1 MNIKMWFNGFTYNVR
16 FRGKFYYWCD
26 EGGKRWRIR
35 KSQECASY
43 ELGIAEEQ
51 ERVEWVKLKVIDGL
65 TNKHEL
71 LKPIRGKLV

>member
-35 KSQECASY
+35 PHQKGASY
-43 ELGIAEEQ
+43 ELGVAEAQ
-51 ERVEWVKLKVIDGL
+51 GRVEWVKLKVMDGL
-65 TNKHEL
+65 PNSTNC
-71 LKPIRGKLV
+71 